1 MKIRQYRESD
11 ALAVGRLI
19 ATTYRKYNLSH
30 ADPEEQDQLLGPFRH
45 AFSDDPNHQ
54 DAIGAVVRSPM
65 LYVAEDGKEIVG
77 VLRGRENVLASL
89 FVRGDHHGKG
99 IGRKLVER
107 FERDSHKKGVELI
120 RLAATLFAVPFYQ
133 SLGYEKTT
141 GVRPCRSYDGT
152 DLQYQPMKKKLADR
166 KRD

>member
-30 ADPEEQDQLLGPFRH
+30 ADPEEQDRLLGPFRH

-54 DAIGAVVRSPM
+54 DAIGAVVRSPI
-65 LYVAEDGKEIVG
+65 LYVAEDGKDIVG

-107 FERDSHKKGVELI
+107 FERDSRKQGVEWI
-120 RLAATLFAVPFYQ
+120 RVAATAFAVPFYQ
-133 SLGYEKTT
+133 LLGYKKTT
-141 GVRPCRSYDGT
+141 GIRPCRSFDGT
-152 DLQYQPMKKKLADR
+152 DLQYQPMKKKLTGI
-166 KRD
+166 KPN

>member
-30 ADPEEQDQLLGPFRH
+30 ADPEEQDRLLGPFRH

-54 DAIGAVVRSPM
+54 DAIGAVVRSPI
-65 LYVAEDGKEIVG
+65 LYVAEDGKDIVG

-107 FERDSHKKGVELI
+107 FERDSRKQGVEWI
-120 RLAATLFAVPFYQ
+120 CVAATLFAVPFYQ
-133 SLGYEKTT
+133 SLGYKKTT
-141 GVRPCRSYDGT
+141 GVRRCHSFEGT
-152 DLQYQPMKKKLADR
+152 DLTQQPMKKR
-166 KRD
+166 FT

>member
-30 ADPEEQDQLLGPFRH
+30 ADPEEQDRLLGPFRH

-54 DAIGAVVRSPM
+54 DAIGAVVRSPI
-65 LYVAEDGKEIVG
+65 LYVAEDGKDIVG

-107 FERDSHKKGVELI
+107 FERDSRKQGVESI
-120 RLAATLFAVPFYQ
+120 RVAATLFAVLFYQ
-133 SLGYEKTT
+133 SLGYKKTT
-141 GVRPCRSYDGT
+141 GIRVTDCFDGT
-152 DLQYQPMKKKLADR
+152 GLPYQPMKKEL
-166 KRD
+166 

>member
-30 ADPEEQDQLLGPFRH
+30 ADPEEQDRLLGPFRH

-54 DAIGAVVRSPM
+54 DAIGAVVRSPI
-65 LYVAEDGKEIVG
+65 LYVAEDGKDIVG

-107 FERDSHKKGVELI
+107 FERDSRKQGVEWI
-120 RLAATLFAVPFYQ
+120 RVAATLFAVPFYQ
-133 SLGYEKTT
+133 SLGYKKTT
-141 GVRPCRSYDGT
+141 GVRRCHSFEGT
-152 DLQYQPMKKKLADR
+152 DLTQQPMR
-166 KRD
+166 KRFT